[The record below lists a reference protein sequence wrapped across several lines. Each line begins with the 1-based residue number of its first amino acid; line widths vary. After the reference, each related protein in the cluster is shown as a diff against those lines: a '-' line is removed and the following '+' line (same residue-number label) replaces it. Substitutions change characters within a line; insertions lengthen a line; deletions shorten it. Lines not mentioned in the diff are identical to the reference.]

1 MTSELVTVSMYF
13 LVMEGFITE
22 ARFSNEIE
30 VGFFKL
36 FDAEIFICF
45 TFCFH
50 NESLWEH

>member
-1 MTSELVTVSMYF
+1 MISELVTVSMYF

-30 VGFFKL
+30 VGFLKL
-36 FDAEIFICF
+36 FDAEFFICF